1 MNYKIVKSDD
11 DNNIIISVVAFDDLW
26 TAAKSKNKLKNT
38 FQILSPTFLESL
50 DMKSCQTNKRKR

>member
-26 TAAKSKNKLKNT
+26 TAAKSKKRQKNT
-38 FQILSPTFLESL
+38 FQILSPTFVECL
-50 DMKSCQTNKRKR
+50 DMKSYQTNKRKR